1 MAGALPSDPSLAVL
15 VVILTVTEGDL
26 RVLLIQRSAP
36 PDVGQ
41 WAIPGGALAAGESLD
56 GAAVRKLAEET
67 GVTDVFLEQLYTF
80 SDLDERSPGDSV
92 AVTYFALVD
101 HARVR
106 LASRSAWR
114 PAWFPLAALPDLAL
128 HNDRVLATA
137 RTRLTNKLEYTN
149 AAYSLLPELFTF
161 TQLQDIYE
169 SILGRELDKRNF
181 RRRLLASN
189 LLVETDQTVKAGRHR
204 PARLYRFA
212 RRTPVE
218 L

>member
-1 MAGALPSDPSLAVL
+1 M
-15 VVILTVTEGDL
+15 
-26 RVLLIQRSAP
+26 
-36 PDVGQ
+36 
-41 WAIPGGALAAGESLD
+41 
-56 GAAVRKLAEET
+56 
-67 GVTDVFLEQLYTF
+67 
-80 SDLDERSPGDSV
+80 
-92 AVTYFALVD
+92 
-101 HARVR
+101 
-106 LASRSAWR
+106 
-114 PAWFPLAALPDLAL
+114 PDLAL
-128 HNDRVLATA
+128 HNDRVLASA
-137 RTRLTNKLEYTN
+137 RTRLTNKLDYTN